1 MTKVKTPII
10 ATGDEIDQGQD
21 ATVVVKVPSDAT
33 GTVTITVDG
42 KKITIYAKANAA
54 ELPWG
59 ELGVDVV
66 LECTGFYTSKAKSQ
80 AHIDAGA
87 KKVVISAPAGKD
99 LKTIVY
105 NVNDDIL
112 DGSEEIISASQIE
125 KGDNLI
131 FLSKQRVNKL
141 ITEKLP
147 YVGAVKIKRRLPAH
161 LEIQVTKTDAVY
173 GIAQNGYYD
182 LLDKNGKVLET
193 NVEYVGPDKTL
204 INAGEVKSAVV
215 GEQITLENEKA
226 LPRLKEVYEACEKV
240 GLTDI
245 TEINIT
251 DLYNIKVVYQG
262 RITLELGKTD
272 GDRLSKKL
280 AFKMIMYYDTIIQRR
295 TFLLLYFMFVL
306 HNKNYVVFFVDGN
319 IQTS

>member
-1 MTKVKTPII
+1 MKNREMPKKQQNTVLSKDERIVNRTNIRRKKNKRKRLII
-10 ATGDEIDQGQD
+10 RSTLVGIFLVAGLIIGLLLFFNINKISVTGD
-21 ATVVVKVPSDAT
+21 A
-33 GTVTITVDG
+33 
-42 KKITIYAKANAA
+42 
-54 ELPWG
+54 
-59 ELGVDVV
+59 
-66 LECTGFYTSKAKSQ
+66 
-80 AHIDAGA
+80 
-87 KKVVISAPAGKD
+87 
-99 LKTIVY
+99 VY
-105 NVNDDIL
+105 S
-112 DGSEEIISASQIE
+112 SEEVISASQIE
-125 KGDNLI
+125 MGDNLI

-215 GEQITLENEKA
+215 GEQIILENEKA

-280 AFKMIMYYDTIIQRR
+280 SFGKAAIDKQNEEDVQFRGTINL
-295 TFLLLYFMFVL
+295 T
-306 HNKNYVVFFVDGN
+306 VDKKGYLQEETTEPETEPATEP
-319 IQTS
+319 ISVPVTEEKATEPVSKAE